1 MDKDG
6 NKIYSEDEINDL
18 SISIYALCKLF
29 IDLIFSL
36 FCC

>member
-18 SISIYALCKLF
+18 STSIYALFELC

-36 FCC
+36 FCY